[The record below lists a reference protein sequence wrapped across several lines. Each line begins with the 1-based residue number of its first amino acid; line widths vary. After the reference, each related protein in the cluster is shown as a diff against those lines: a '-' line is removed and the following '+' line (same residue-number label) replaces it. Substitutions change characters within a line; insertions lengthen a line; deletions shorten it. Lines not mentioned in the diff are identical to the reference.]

1 MKKEVFIFSLFFLQL
16 IVKAQDIIFTKFG
29 EVYEGKILE
38 ITETSV
44 KYKKLNNLDGPVYS
58 IDKSKVTKIKFSNG
72 FTEVFSK
79 ESKESKEESIEKN
92 STLSNIVYENDSVYM
107 KSKNICGVDI
117 GQFFANSIGFVYER
131 FLDKYNRFSICI
143 PISVG
148 INYQNYQTFYEN
160 NYNRDF
166 ISSDNINLYRSGKV
180 FGISI
185 EFNYYPV
192 KFKRV
197 NYYIGPYFEYGVFY
211 YAIAKENPNYYG
223 YYPYYYSE
231 TIPYRNGQHIAG
243 GINNGILWHLN
254 KYIVLSTSI
263 GIGIKKD
270 ETVSAY
276 DFVETHSKINFA
288 LGVKF

>member
-1 MKKEVFIFSLFFLQL
+1 MKKVVFIFSLAFLQL
-16 IVKAQDIIFTKFG
+16 LMNAQDIIFTKVG

-44 KYKKLNNLDGPVYS
+44 KYKKSNNLDGPVYS
-58 IDKSKVTKIKFSNG
+58 IDKSKVTKIKYSNG
-72 FTEVFSK
+72 STDVFSK
-79 ESKESKEESIEKN
+79 ESKEESNEKN

-107 KSKNICGVDI
+107 RSKNICGVDI
-117 GQFFANSIGFVYER
+117 VQFFANSVGFVYER
-131 FLDKYNRFSICI
+131 FLDKYNRFSIRI
-143 PISVG
+143 PISIG
-148 INYQNYQTFYEN
+148 TNYQNYQTFYEN
-160 NYNRDF
+160 NYRGDF
-166 ISSDNINLYRSGKV
+166 LYSDNINLYRSGKV
-180 FGISI
+180 FGTSI

-211 YAIAKENPNYYG
+211 YAIAKEYTNYYG
-223 YYPYYYSE
+223 YYPHYNSE
-231 TIPYRNGQHIAG
+231 TVPYSNGQHLAG

-254 KYIVLSTSI
+254 KYIVISTSI

>member
-1 MKKEVFIFSLFFLQL
+1 MKKVVFIFSLAFLQL
-16 IVKAQDIIFTKFG
+16 LMNAQDIIFTKVG

-58 IDKSKVTKIKFSNG
+58 IDKSKVTKIKYSNG
-72 FTEVFSK
+72 STDVFSK
-79 ESKESKEESIEKN
+79 ESKEESNENN
-92 STLSNIVYENDSVYM
+92 SISSGYVYENDSVYM
-107 KSKNICGVDI
+107 KSKNIFGIDI
-117 GQFFANSIGFVYER
+117 GQFFFHSIGFIYER
-131 FLDKYNRFSICI
+131 FLDKYNRFSIRI
-143 PISVG
+143 PFSIG
-148 INYQNYQTFYEN
+148 INYQNYQNLYEN
-160 NYNRDF
+160 YNYGDF
-166 ISSDNINLYRSGKV
+166 IYSDNINLYRSGKV
-180 FGISI
+180 FGSSI

-211 YAIAKENPNYYG
+211 YGIEKVYTNYNG
-223 YYPYYYSE
+223 YYPYYNSE
-231 TIPYRNGQHIAG
+231 IIPYRNGQHLAG

-254 KYIVLSTSI
+254 KYVVLSTSI

-270 ETVSAY
+270 ETISAF
-276 DFVETHSKINFA
+276 DLIETHSKINFA